1 MEFFF
6 WKVFFLE
13 IFFENFFWKFFF
25 LVFLLMEK
33 LWWNFRKLFNWYNIQ
48 YEKQLYDDNKSSLYF
63 QKVST
68 YYLNLKKKIA
78 LGRDRTRVL
87 LHRSPMPYPLRHEE
101 EMKILMKKKEFCQ
114 SWNGMLIGHFHP
126 CLMPIRVKVLSLSKK
141 LWRIHNMPNQHVFT
155 GWKGYVYEI
164 FEIFPKATATQ

>member
-1 MEFFF
+1 MIRARIFGGWNFFFLVIYFWNFF
-6 WKVFFLE
+6 WKVFFLD

-78 LGRDRTRVL
+78 PGRDRTGVL
-87 LHRSPMPYPLRHEE
+87 LHRSPLPYPLRHED
-101 EMKILMKKKEFCQ
+101 EMKILMKKKEF
-114 SWNGMLIGHFHP
+114 S
-126 CLMPIRVKVLSLSKK
+126 
-141 LWRIHNMPNQHVFT
+141 
-155 GWKGYVYEI
+155 
-164 FEIFPKATATQ
+164 

>member
-1 MEFFF
+1 
-6 WKVFFLE
+6 
-13 IFFENFFWKFFF
+13 
-25 LVFLLMEK
+25 MEK

-87 LHRSPMPYPLRHEE
+87 LHRSLLPYPLRHDD
-101 EMKILMKKKEFCQ
+101 EMKILMKKKEFC
-114 SWNGMLIGHFHP
+114 
-126 CLMPIRVKVLSLSKK
+126 
-141 LWRIHNMPNQHVFT
+141 
-155 GWKGYVYEI
+155 
-164 FEIFPKATATQ
+164 